1 MVKVKVFIVDGKDHP
16 EVSGRVH
23 ERREMGKTERRS
35 KREGA
40 KTQSR
45 GPRGKPRE
53 PVAEIAGLYRKEKL
67 GAGKGSPWAGEV

>member
-1 MVKVKVFIVDGKDHP
+1 
-16 EVSGRVH
+16 
-23 ERREMGKTERRS
+23 MGKTERRS